1 MDDEIFF
8 IISIS
13 LILITLYILVEY
25 GYVVSRKIEIL
36 LEYIWN
42 KND

>member
-1 MDDEIFF
+1 MNDEIFF

-42 KND
+42 KK